1 MSTSPNMHEISTL
14 EVFGMQAHSI
24 IEELETIF
32 PPVNPTPTDSLSAV
46 MYKAGQRSVVEWLF
60 NRMNNNG

>member
-1 MSTSPNMHEISTL
+1 MSTSRNTHEVSTL

-24 IEELETIF
+24 IEELNEIF
-32 PPVNPTPTDSLSAV
+32 PPLNPSQSDSVSTI

-60 NRMNNNG
+60 NRMNE

>member
-1 MSTSPNMHEISTL
+1 MSTSLNTHKVSTL

-24 IEELETIF
+24 IEELNEIF
-32 PPVNPTPTDSLSAV
+32 PPLNPSPSDSMSTI

-60 NRMNNNG
+60 NRMNE

>member
-1 MSTSPNMHEISTL
+1 MHEVSTL

-24 IEELETIF
+24 IEELNEIF
-32 PPVNPTPTDSLSAV
+32 PPVNPAPSDTMNTI
-46 MYKAGQRSVVEWLF
+46 MYHAGQRSVVEWLF

>member
-1 MSTSPNMHEISTL
+1 MSTSHNMHEVSTL

-24 IEELETIF
+24 IEELNEIF
-32 PPVNPTPTDSLSAV
+32 PPLNPSPSDSMSTI

-60 NRMNNNG
+60 NRMNE

>member
-24 IEELETIF
+24 IEELESIF
-32 PPVNPTPTDSLSAV
+32 PPCNPSPSDNLETI
-46 MYKAGQRSVVEWLF
+46 MYRAGQRSVVEWLYQ
-60 NRMNNNG
+60 RMEN

>member
-1 MSTSPNMHEISTL
+1 MSTSRNMHEVSTL

-24 IEELETIF
+24 IDELETIF
-32 PPVNPTPTDSLSAV
+32 PPVNPTPSESTASI

>member
-1 MSTSPNMHEISTL
+1 MHEVSTL

-24 IEELETIF
+24 IEELNEIF
-32 PPVNPTPTDSLSAV
+32 PPLNPSPSNSMSTI

-60 NRMNNNG
+60 NRMNE

>member
-1 MSTSPNMHEISTL
+1 MSTSRNMHEVSTL

-24 IEELETIF
+24 IEELNEIF
-32 PPVNPTPTDSLSAV
+32 PPLNPSPSDSMSTI

-60 NRMNNNG
+60 NRMNE

>member
-1 MSTSPNMHEISTL
+1 MSTSRNTHEVSTL

-24 IEELETIF
+24 IEELNEIF
-32 PPVNPTPTDSLSAV
+32 PPLNPSPSDSVSTI

-60 NRMNNNG
+60 NRMNE

>member
-1 MSTSPNMHEISTL
+1 MHEVSTL

-24 IEELETIF
+24 IEELNEIF
-32 PPVNPTPTDSLSAV
+32 PPLNPSPSDSMSTI

-60 NRMNNNG
+60 NRMNE

>member
-1 MSTSPNMHEISTL
+1 MSTSRNTHEVSTL

-24 IEELETIF
+24 IEELNEIF
-32 PPVNPTPTDSLSAV
+32 PPLNPSPSDSMPTI

-60 NRMNNNG
+60 NRMNE

>member
-1 MSTSPNMHEISTL
+1 MSTSPNMHEVSTL

-32 PPVNPTPTDSLSAV
+32 PPVNPTPSDSLV
-46 MYKAGQRSVVEWLF
+46 QHHVYAGQRSVVECCSTV
-60 NRMNNNG
+60 